1 MNIKSLI
8 KKPHFK
14 IAVALLFLIIIVFFK
29 FFKKD
34 EIKESTEVVRKN
46 IVQKVSVTGQIIPLK
61 GVDLQFQIQ
70 GKVDEIKIDAGSNV
84 VRGDV
89 LINLNRNELSLDVF
103 SMEAAEDIAQA
114 NLTKILQGA
123 SDDEIQVYES
133 AARKAEVEK
142 QRHQIALANAEINLE
157 NVRKIAE
164 QNIKNS
170 YDDALNVLSSTHIKI
185 FNAYN
190 VVDDIQRSYFT
201 SNTQNGIIVKN
212 NIEYIK
218 GYLDQV
224 ASYLG
229 TAEITQKDEDI
240 NIAISKT
247 KGFLNLTSESLKII
261 REITEQ
267 AAYRISI
274 SSADKTSLDNQRSYI
289 NTALSSIV
297 DAQQDID
304 STKITNTSNI
314 DSTQASLDSTR
325 EYLNIAIV
333 NLEYVQNQLNQ
344 VKAEPQQYDVDLYK
358 AKLNQAGITLAQSKE
373 RLSRTILIS
382 PCDGIVSDVYIEE
395 GEIAKTTD
403 IVTSLVCENTFQI
416 EAEVSESDIDKI
428 SLGDKTE
435 ISLDAFLN
443 KNFFGVVS
451 KIYPTETIIQGVI
464 YYKIKV
470 IFNDFNELI
479 KSGMTTDLEIVTQT
493 KENVLVLPQRLI
505 TKKNQEKV
513 VKVLLDD
520 KIKEVVIETGISN
533 DQGEI
538 EVKFGLKEGDR
549 IVK

>member
-8 KKPHFK
+8 KKPRFK
-14 IAVALLFLIIIVFFK
+14 IVIALLSLAIIVFFN

-34 EIKESTEVVRKN
+34 EVKQFIEVVRKD
-46 IVQKVSVTGQIIPLK
+46 IIQKVSVTGQVIPLK
-61 GVDLQFQIQ
+61 NVDLQFQIQ
-70 GKVDEIKIDAGSNV
+70 GKVDEIKVDAGFNV

-103 SMEAAEDIAQA
+103 SMEAAKDIAQA

-123 SDDEIQVYES
+123 SNEEIQVYES
-133 AARKAEVEK
+133 TVRKAEVEN

-157 NVRKIAE
+157 NVKKTAE

-170 YDDALNVLSSTHIKI
+170 YDDALNILSSAHIKI

-190 VVDDIQRSYFT
+190 VVDGIQRSYFT

-212 NIEYIK
+212 NVEDIK

-224 ASYLG
+224 ASYLD

-240 NIAISKT
+240 DITVSKT
-247 KGFLNLTSESLKII
+247 KGFLDLTSESLKII

-267 AAYRISI
+267 AAYRTSI
-274 SSADKTSLDNQRSYI
+274 SSTDKTSLDNQRSYI
-289 NTALSSIV
+289 NTILSSVV
-297 DAQQDID
+297 DAQQDIG
-304 STKITNTSNI
+304 STKITNISNI
-314 DSTQASLDSTR
+314 DSAQASLDSTQ
-325 EYLNIAIV
+325 EYLNIAIA

-344 VKAEPQQYDVDLYK
+344 VKAEPQQYDIDLYK
-358 AKLNQAGITLAQSKE
+358 AKLDQAEIALAQSKE

-395 GEIAKTTD
+395 GEIARTTD

-416 EAEVSESDIDKI
+416 EAEVPESDIDKI
-428 SLGDKTE
+428 SLGDETE
-435 ISLDAFLN
+435 ISLDAFLD

-479 KSGMTTDLEIVTQT
+479 KSGMTTDLEIITQR

-513 VKVLLDD
+513 VKVLFDD
-520 KIKEVVIETGISN
+520 EIKEVVIETGISN

-538 EVKFGLKEGDR
+538 EIKFGLKEGDR

>member
-8 KKPHFK
+8 KKPRFK
-14 IAVALLFLIIIVFFK
+14 IVIVLLSLAIIVFFN

-34 EIKESTEVVRKN
+34 EVKQFIEVVRKD
-46 IVQKVSVTGQIIPLK
+46 IIQKVSVTGQVIPLK
-61 GVDLQFQIQ
+61 NVDLQFQIQ
-70 GKVDEIKIDAGSNV
+70 GKVDEIKVDAGFNV

-103 SMEAAEDIAQA
+103 SMEAAKDIAQA

-123 SDDEIQVYES
+123 SNEEIQVYES
-133 AARKAEVEK
+133 TVRKAEVEN

-157 NVRKIAE
+157 NVKKTAE

-170 YDDALNVLSSTHIKI
+170 YDDALNILSSAHIKI

-190 VVDDIQRSYFT
+190 VVDGIQRSYFT

-212 NIEYIK
+212 NVEDIK

-224 ASYLG
+224 ASYLD

-240 NIAISKT
+240 DITVSKT
-247 KGFLNLTSESLKII
+247 KGFLDLTSESLKII

-267 AAYRISI
+267 AAYRTSI
-274 SSADKTSLDNQRSYI
+274 SSTDKTSLDNQRSYI
-289 NTALSSIV
+289 NTILSSVV
-297 DAQQDID
+297 DAQQDIG
-304 STKITNTSNI
+304 STKITNISNI
-314 DSTQASLDSTR
+314 DSAQASLDSTQ
-325 EYLNIAIV
+325 EYLNIAIA

-344 VKAEPQQYDVDLYK
+344 VKAEPQQYDIDLYK
-358 AKLNQAGITLAQSKE
+358 AKLDQAEIALAQSKE

-395 GEIAKTTD
+395 GEIARTTD

-416 EAEVSESDIDKI
+416 EAEVPESDIDKI
-428 SLGDKTE
+428 SLGDETE
-435 ISLDAFLN
+435 ISLDAFLD

-479 KSGMTTDLEIVTQT
+479 KSGMTTDLEIVTQRR
-493 KENVLVLPQRLI
+493 ENVLVLPQRLI

-513 VKVLLDD
+513 VKVLLNDE
-520 KIKEVVIETGISN
+520 IKEVVIETGISN

-538 EVKFGLKEGDR
+538 EVRFGLKEGDR

>member
-8 KKPHFK
+8 KKPRFK
-14 IAVALLFLIIIVFFK
+14 IVIVLLSLAIMVFFN

-34 EIKESTEVVRKN
+34 EVKQFIEVVRKD
-46 IVQKVSVTGQIIPLK
+46 IIQKVSVTGQVIPLK
-61 GVDLQFQIQ
+61 NVDLQFQIQ
-70 GKVDEIKIDAGSNV
+70 GKVDEIKVDAGFNV

-103 SMEAAEDIAQA
+103 SMEAAKDIAQA

-123 SDDEIQVYES
+123 SNEEIQVYES
-133 AARKAEVEK
+133 TVRKAEVEN

-157 NVRKIAE
+157 NVKKTAE

-170 YDDALNVLSSTHIKI
+170 YDDALNILSSAHIKI

-190 VVDDIQRSYFT
+190 VVDGIQRSYFT

-212 NIEYIK
+212 NVEDIK

-224 ASYLG
+224 ASYLD

-240 NIAISKT
+240 DITVSKT
-247 KGFLNLTSESLKII
+247 KGFLDLTSESLKII

-267 AAYRISI
+267 AAYRTSI
-274 SSADKTSLDNQRSYI
+274 SSTDKTSLDNQRSYI
-289 NTALSSIV
+289 NTILSSVV
-297 DAQQDID
+297 DAQQDIG
-304 STKITNTSNI
+304 STKITNISNI
-314 DSTQASLDSTR
+314 DSAQASLDSTQ
-325 EYLNIAIV
+325 EYLNIAIA

-344 VKAEPQQYDVDLYK
+344 VKAEPQQYDIDLYK
-358 AKLNQAGITLAQSKE
+358 AKLDQAEIALAQSKE

-395 GEIAKTTD
+395 GEIARTTD

-416 EAEVSESDIDKI
+416 EAEVPESDIDKI
-428 SLGDKTE
+428 SLGDETE
-435 ISLDAFLN
+435 ISLDAFLD

-479 KSGMTTDLEIVTQT
+479 KSGMTTDLEIITQR

-513 VKVLLDD
+513 VKVLFDD
-520 KIKEVVIETGISN
+520 ETKEVVIETGISN

-538 EVKFGLKEGDR
+538 EIKFGLKEGDR

>member
-8 KKPHFK
+8 KKPRFK
-14 IAVALLFLIIIVFFK
+14 IVIALLSLAIIVFFN

-34 EIKESTEVVRKN
+34 EVKQFIEVVRKD
-46 IVQKVSVTGQIIPLK
+46 IIQKVSVTGQVIPLK
-61 GVDLQFQIQ
+61 NVDLQFQIQ
-70 GKVDEIKIDAGSNV
+70 GKVDEIKIDAGFNV

-103 SMEAAEDIAQA
+103 SMEAAKDIAQA

-123 SDDEIQVYES
+123 SNEEIQVYES
-133 AARKAEVEK
+133 TVRKAEVEN

-157 NVRKIAE
+157 NVKKTAE

-170 YDDALNVLSSTHIKI
+170 YDDALNILSSAHIKI

-190 VVDDIQRSYFT
+190 VVDGIQRSYFT

-212 NIEYIK
+212 NVEDIK

-224 ASYLG
+224 ASYLD

-240 NIAISKT
+240 DITVSKT
-247 KGFLNLTSESLKII
+247 KGFLDLTSESLKII

-267 AAYRISI
+267 AAYRTSI
-274 SSADKTSLDNQRSYI
+274 SSTDKTSLDNQRSYI
-289 NTALSSIV
+289 NTILSSVV
-297 DAQQDID
+297 DAQQDIG
-304 STKITNTSNI
+304 STKITNISNI
-314 DSTQASLDSTR
+314 DSAQASLDSTQ
-325 EYLNIAIV
+325 EYLNIAIA

-344 VKAEPQQYDVDLYK
+344 VKAEPQQYDIDLYK
-358 AKLNQAGITLAQSKE
+358 AKLDQAEIALAQSKE

-395 GEIAKTTD
+395 GEIARTTD

-416 EAEVSESDIDKI
+416 EAEVPESDIDKI
-428 SLGDKTE
+428 SLGDETE
-435 ISLDAFLN
+435 ISLDAFLD

-479 KSGMTTDLEIVTQT
+479 KSGMTTDLEIVTQRR
-493 KENVLVLPQRLI
+493 ENVLVLPQRLI

-513 VKVLLDD
+513 VKVLLNDE
-520 KIKEVVIETGISN
+520 IKEVVIETGISN

-538 EVKFGLKEGDR
+538 EVRFGLKEGDR